1 MLFYRPNYLMMTA
14 GPTTVSGNALHAR
27 SKAFGNPDLDPDFLS
42 YYKFVCH
49 RLRNFIG
56 SDHSK
61 IFIMSG
67 EGMLGLDSAAASLT
81 EKGDRVLVL
90 SNGVFGEGFKDL
102 IQPYGGEVT
111 IFESNWKKSI
121 DFDKLKSFLE
131 IDSNFKYATIVHC
144 DTPSGLLNDIGPICK
159 LLKSNGILTVVDTV
173 AALGGVDFRMDD
185 WSVDIM
191 LSASQK
197 VFSAA
202 PGLTIVAVSDD
213 AWKTMEN
220 RTSPIPSFYCN
231 LLLWKNIEENKS
243 FPYTM
248 PASDIISLGTA
259 VDNLLSETLFRAF
272 DRHEEMRD
280 LCIEKLKSFGCTMY
294 LEDNFSPTVTAFYP
308 PEGINPD
315 EVSSH
320 LKTKYGIMISGSYG
334 PLAGKVLRIGHMG
347 ENARED
353 RVRFTLDCLEKTI
366 LDLKEK
372 KSV

>member
-27 SKAFGNPDLDPDFLS
+27 SKVFGNPDLDPDFLS

-56 SDHSK
+56 SEESK
-61 IFIMSG
+61 ILIMSG
-67 EGMLGLDSAAASLT
+67 EGMLGLDAACASLT
-81 EKGDRVLVL
+81 EKGDKVLVI
-90 SNGVFGEGFKDL
+90 SNGFFGEGFKEL
-102 IQPYGGEVT
+102 IEPYGGNVT
-111 IFESNWKKSI
+111 IFESSWKKSI
-121 DFDKLKSFLE
+121 DLESLKSFLE
-131 IDSNFKYATIVHC
+131 KDSDFKYATIIHC
-144 DTPSGLLNDIGPICK
+144 DTPSGLLNDIGPVCQ
-159 LLKSNGILTVVDTV
+159 LLKSKGILTVVDTV
-173 AALGGVDFRMDD
+173 AALGGVDFRMDE
-185 WSVDIM
+185 WGVDIA

-213 AWKTMEN
+213 AWKAMEN
-220 RTSPIPSFYCN
+220 RSTPIPSFYCN
-231 LLLWKNIEENKS
+231 LLHWKNIEEKKS

-259 VDNLLSETLFRAF
+259 IDNLLSETLYRTF

-280 LCIEKLKSFGCTMY
+280 LCIERLKELGCTLY

-308 PEGINPD
+308 PEGIRAED
-315 EVSSH
+315 LLVH
-320 LKTKYGIMISGSYG
+320 LRTKYNILLSGSYG
-334 PLAGKVLRIGHMG
+334 PLAGKVIRIGHMG

-353 RVRFTLDCLEKTI
+353 RVRFTLDCLEKAI
-366 LDLKEK
+366 IDLK
-372 KSV
+372 

>member
-1 MLFYRPNYLMMTA
+1 
-14 GPTTVSGNALHAR
+14 
-27 SKAFGNPDLDPDFLS
+27 
-42 YYKFVCH
+42 
-49 RLRNFIG
+49 
-56 SDHSK
+56 
-61 IFIMSG
+61 
-67 EGMLGLDSAAASLT
+67 
-81 EKGDRVLVL
+81 
-90 SNGVFGEGFKDL
+90 
-102 IQPYGGEVT
+102 
-111 IFESNWKKSI
+111 
-121 DFDKLKSFLE
+121 
-131 IDSNFKYATIVHC
+131 
-144 DTPSGLLNDIGPICK
+144 GPICK